1 MKMKKSDYEA
11 FRVLVQRKA
20 KAMKQSPEIRKKFKK
35 QYDEIVL
42 GLKSNIRSYVAYFIT
57 EGKNDLK
64 PKGSLKHCTE
74 IWEKVNDALKVGDLM
89 KLDKECERLK
99 AEYKA
104 I

>member
-1 MKMKKSDYEA
+1 MQKSDYEA

-20 KAMKQSPEIRKKFKK
+20 KEMEQSPEIRKKFKK
-35 QYDEIVL
+35 QYDEIVS
-42 GLKSNIRSYVAYFIT
+42 GLKKGIRSYVTYCIT
-57 EGKNDLK
+57 EGQNNLK

-89 KLDKECERLK
+89 ELDRQCERLK
-99 AEYKA
+99 NEYEA